1 MKKISIFTLVLA
13 ALTFFGPS
21 LSHAEAIA
29 LPTGITQSTSVF
41 NETQNLSSLESTA
54 KREDF
59 LAVTYSLT
67 NSGTLSQVVSPKFN
81 LSGSLPL
88 VDFMSASGGTLTS
101 EVLSFPDI
109 RLEPGQTISYLAK
122 FRVKYNLPPFKYVVR
137 FSNEPSAEVVVESLL
152 KGIAGE
158 PVYTAP
164 VVGGKKDLLAALLLA
179 SSLSFGFYFVKRK
192 IQLS

>member
-164 VVGGKKDLLAALLLA
+164 VVGRKKDLLAALLLA